1 MEWKKQKKKISKVKN
16 KKSNLLNLN
25 KENDVLIIKEINHIK
40 EINQKYETLSS
51 LELKKE
57 LESRKKIINVLNKE
71 NENGK
76 NNLITL
82 IKNINESITKSA
94 ELMYKT
100 QPNEESIKEL
110 EKMIDMKQKELILS
124 KKIQE
129 MFKNKCEKI
138 IDKSNQVISFDSIP
152 SLEKK
157 IESMQIKNNILI
169 NQLKDIKFKKII
181 SLKENYS
188 ENQKKELNLQN
199 YTNEF
204 KLYANK
210 KYDLT
215 NKINNNLKLIENE
228 QKSYKKIEKLYET
241 IKIND
246 ESDPDYKYTNLWMNI
261 LKNDLNGDIQN
272 IVSNIDNNKIQI
284 IKEISK
290 TKENKNIILPP
301 VIQNYRNMNNSNSST
316 RINLNKSSNDIALKR
331 NSSALNITQNYSNIL
346 NKYSLINQNQKNI
359 KHLLLVNSLNHL
371 SKNKDIKKLK
381 KSESANDI
389 FQEKNILDFH
399 NEDELNIIYNSISE
413 NNYKDLLG
421 KKDEYLELNSRIN
434 NSLKDYKKISE
445 KKHKNISLTIKI
457 NQKHLTHLNEQNNVL
472 KKEIFSLEQV
482 LSLKKQQKLMEKL
495 ISENEKKY
503 YYPKLTKTNN
513 EIYLNGNEKLNECNN
528 IIDEDKKI
536 TLENES
542 NKNKNILSEFSNEEK
557 SKDEILTEREKKID
571 KIKNKYSIDIN

>member
-71 NENGK
+71 NENAK

-169 NQLKDIKFKKII
+169 NQLKEIKFKKII

-204 KLYANK
+204 KIFSNK
-210 KYDLT
+210 KYELT

-228 QKSYKKIEKLYET
+228 QKSYKKLEKLYET

-246 ESDPDYKYTNLWMNI
+246 ESDSDYKYTNLWMNI

-272 IVSNIDNNKIQI
+272 IISNIDNNNIQI

-301 VIQNYRNMNNSNSST
+301 VIQNYPNMNNSNSLT
-316 RINLNKSSNDIALKR
+316 RINLNKSSNDITLKR

-359 KHLLLVNSLNHL
+359 KHLLLVNSLFHL
-371 SKNKDIKKLK
+371 CKNKDIKKLK
-381 KSESANDI
+381 KSESANNI

-399 NEDELNIIYNSISE
+399 NEEELNIIYNTISE

-445 KKHKNISLTIKI
+445 KKYKNISLTIKI
-457 NQKHLTHLNEQNNVL
+457 NQKHLKHLNEQNNIL

-482 LSLKKQQKLMEKL
+482 LSLKKQQKLMEKI

-503 YYPKLTKTNN
+503 FYPKLTKTNN

-528 IIDEDKKI
+528 IKDEDKKN

-542 NKNKNILSEFSNEEK
+542 NKNILSEFSNEEK